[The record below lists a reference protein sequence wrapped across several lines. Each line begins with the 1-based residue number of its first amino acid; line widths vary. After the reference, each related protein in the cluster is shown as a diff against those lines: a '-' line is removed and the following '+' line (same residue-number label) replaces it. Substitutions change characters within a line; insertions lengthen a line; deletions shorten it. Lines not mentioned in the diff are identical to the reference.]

1 MVKYIISI
9 LIGYAFGLFQT
20 GFIYGKTQ
28 GIDIRTVGSGNV
40 GTTNALRTLGKKA
53 GLIVMIG
60 DIAKCMLSI
69 LVTWLIF
76 GRLNPSEDYLIR
88 MVTGLGCIIGH
99 NYPFYMN
106 FKGGKGVAC
115 TAGLIMS
122 ISLILTLIGYPL
134 FFITLAVTHY
144 ASLASLFVG
153 AMFMIGVVVLG
164 QLGHFHMSGGHL
176 TAMYIITAIIT
187 AEMYYR
193 HRENIRRLLNHTERK
208 TYIFKKNRN

>member
-1 MVKYIISI
+1 M
-9 LIGYAFGLFQT
+9 YAFGLFQT
-20 GFIYGKTQ
+20 GFIYGKMQ

-176 TAMYIITAIIT
+176 AAMYIITAIIT
-187 AEMYYR
+187 AEMYFR
-193 HRENIRRLLNHTERK
+193 HRENIKRLINHTERK
-208 TYIFKKNRN
+208 TYIFKKNKH

>member
-9 LIGYAFGLFQT
+9 LIGYARFVQHAVQPAAL
-20 GFIYGKTQ
+20 IPIQ

-106 FKGGKGVAC
+106 FKGGKGVAVM
-115 TAGLIMS
+115 AGFAFGYHWSFIPT
-122 ISLILTLIGYPL
+122 SLLLFLTFAP
-134 FFITLAVTHY
+134 FVPY
-144 ASLASLFVG
+144 AIHS
-153 AMFMIGVVVLG
+153 
-164 QLGHFHMSGGHL
+164 
-176 TAMYIITAIIT
+176 
-187 AEMYYR
+187 
-193 HRENIRRLLNHTERK
+193 
-208 TYIFKKNRN
+208 